1 MKCKKLNSIIKLLI
15 SIIIM
20 DITKYRQ
27 HVVKSPYVTNH
38 LNGEPWEEVRMFVPP
53 HLRLWVG
60 LSTIGKVCTYNHP
73 LVNSHQAYWLNMT
86 TLCIGYRLRNNP
98 DIFRPVFSHKRQRNI
113 NEFQNNIKRVVEKR
127 NEIRAFIELFKI
139 KRFPRVLVE
148 KIIKLAY

>member
-1 MKCKKLNSIIKLLI
+1 
-15 SIIIM
+15 M

-38 LNGEPWEEVRMFVPP
+38 LNGEPWEQVRVWVPP
-53 HLRLWVG
+53 HLRIRRSDNL
-60 LSTIGKVCTYNHP
+60 IYAYNHP
-73 LVNSHQAYWLNMT
+73 LVNSHQAYWLNRT
-86 TLCIGYRLRNNP
+86 TLCLGYRLRNNP
-98 DIFRPVFSHKRQRNI
+98 DIFRSVFNHKRQRNI

-127 NEIRAFIELFKI
+127 NEIMAFIELFKI

>member
-1 MKCKKLNSIIKLLI
+1 MKSLI
-15 SIIIM
+15 QIM

-38 LNGEPWEEVRMFVPP
+38 LNGEPWEQVRVWVPP
-53 HLRLWVG
+53 HLRLRYDG
-60 LSTIGKVCTYNHP
+60 IHAYNHP
-73 LVNSHQAYWLNMT
+73 LVHSCEAYWSNNT
-86 TLCIGYRLRNNP
+86 TLCLGYRLRNNP
-98 DIFRPVFSHKRQRNI
+98 DIFRSVFNHKRQRNI

>member
-1 MKCKKLNSIIKLLI
+1 MKSLI
-15 SIIIM
+15 QIM
-20 DITKYRQ
+20 DITKYRR
-27 HVVKSPYVTNH
+27 HVVNSPYVTNH
-38 LNGEPWEEVRMFVPP
+38 LNGEPWEQVRVFVPP
-53 HLRLWVG
+53 HLRLRWNDYTE
-60 LSTIGKVCTYNHP
+60 LCTYNHP
-73 LVNSHQAYWLNMT
+73 LVNSNQAYWSNNT
-86 TLCIGYRLRNNP
+86 TLCLGYRLRNNP